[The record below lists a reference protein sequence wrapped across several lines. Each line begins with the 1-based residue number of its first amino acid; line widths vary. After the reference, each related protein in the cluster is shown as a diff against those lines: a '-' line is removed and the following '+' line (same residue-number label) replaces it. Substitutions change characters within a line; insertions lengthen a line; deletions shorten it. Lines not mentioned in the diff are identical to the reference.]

1 MKLQAHNL
9 QPAHDL
15 HIIRIKIEETKKKK
29 HVNIRLLKELSIFL
43 IPLTKATVGN
53 DDPYNLIQL
62 SWNHNQNASKRSSLG
77 CGYNSVISK
86 PLENTL
92 SHDCNRILH

>member
-1 MKLQAHNL
+1 MILQAHNHQL
-9 QPAHDL
+9 GHDL
-15 HIIRIKIEETKKKK
+15 YFRNENRKQK
-29 HVNIRLLKELSIFL
+29 HENIGLLNLIGRFY

-62 SWNHNQNASKRSSLG
+62 SWKNNQNASKRSSLG

-92 SHDCNRILH
+92 SHDCNRIMH